1 MFPPDFLRKT
11 PAVELP
17 NLVRYLEAV
26 EIRSRRA
33 REDRTKD
40 LKKAERVKPFDEALK
55 SLEARVDADPVL
67 LDEFRWMLEEY
78 RVSVFAQEL
87 GTARTVSPKRLE
99 ELLARI
105 DGGFR
110 GPEAS

>member
-1 MFPPDFLRKT
+1 M
-11 PAVELP
+11 P
-17 NLVRYLEAV
+17 NLGRYLKAV
-26 EIRSRRA
+26 DIRSRRA

-40 LKKAERVKPFDEALK
+40 LKKAERVKPFDDALK
-55 SLEARVDADPVL
+55 SLITRDDADTAR
-67 LDEFRWMLEEY
+67 LDEFRWLLEEY

-105 DGGFR
+105 ETGF
-110 GPEAS
+110 PEPGAS